1 MANARK
7 KFRIAFVGAGTHAM
21 NMLYP
26 SLTYLDDFDVERV
39 AVCDKIREKAE
50 KIASWYGV
58 PKVYTDHKK
67 MLESEKVDGLVVCIN
82 ALGHPPVVKDALK
95 AGVDVFCEK
104 PTSIT
109 AEESEE
115 ISKVARE
122 NKRYVMVDHQK
133 RRSTAYLR
141 ALEIAA
147 KPSFGRVT
155 MIESKMH
162 GHDYDSILN
171 CMMEWQIHN
180 IDIVRAFG
188 GNVKEITARMC
199 RLAPR
204 RASVAALLTFENGA
218 VATLNWG
225 TEAGSKGRFCERVEV
240 LGSEHEGVI
249 VENVRHVIHYRGDE
263 STEWAPSWL
272 PAVHA
277 QTPVIDG
284 YVGNLREFMNC
295 VLERRPPSPDI
306 DDEVKAL
313 KVIYEIARQIGI
325 ETKWSMTVGD
335 R

>member
-7 KFRIAFVGAGTHAM
+7 RFRIGFVGAGTHAM

-26 SLTYLDDFDVERV
+26 SLTYLDEFDVERV
-39 AVCDKIREKAE
+39 AVCDKIPEKAQ
-50 KIASWYGV
+50 KIAAWYGV
-58 PKVYTDHKK
+58 AHVYTDHRK
-67 MLESEKVDGLVVCIN
+67 MLESEKLDGLVVCIN

-95 AGVDVFCEK
+95 AKVDVFCEK

-115 ISKVARE
+115 ISRIARE
-122 NKRYVMVDHQK
+122 NGRFVMVDHQK
-133 RRSTAYLR
+133 RRATAYRR
-141 ALEIAA
+141 AQEIVS

-162 GHDYDSILN
+162 GHLYDSLLN
-171 CMMEWQIHN
+171 GMMEWQIHN

-199 RLAPR
+199 RLAPN
-204 RASVAALLTFENGA
+204 RASIAALLTFENGA

-225 TEAGSKGRFCERVEV
+225 SEAGSKGRFCERVEV
-240 LGSEHEGVI
+240 VGSEHEGVI
-249 VENVRHVIHYRGDE
+249 VENVRHLTHYRGDE
-263 STEWAPSWL
+263 STEWEPNWVPLVAS
-272 PAVHA
+272 

-284 YVGNLREFMNC
+284 YVDNIREFMNC
-295 VLERRPPSPDI
+295 VLERRPPVPDI

-313 KVIYEIARQIGI
+313 RVIYEIARQIGI
-325 ETKWSMTVGD
+325 ETKWTMTVGD